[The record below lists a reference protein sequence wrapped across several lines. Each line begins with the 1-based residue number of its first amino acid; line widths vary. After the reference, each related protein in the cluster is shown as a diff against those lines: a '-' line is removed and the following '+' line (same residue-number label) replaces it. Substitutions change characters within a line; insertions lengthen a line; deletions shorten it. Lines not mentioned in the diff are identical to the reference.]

1 MKKNMIAV
9 CDSDTDYACNFTEYL
24 NNKKKLPFRAE
35 AFTDVEKFYS
45 SVGSQ
50 PPPMLLIAQKDVDER
65 IQQIKEENVVVLSD
79 EKEEPKSPY
88 KCIYKYQS
96 AESVIKEVMEY
107 YTEKTQVPF
116 CSDARQGMKIV
127 GIYSPSEICAN
138 CLFALAAA
146 QILGEEKRVLY
157 ISMEDFAGLEQLFLR
172 EYEKNLTDFFF
183 ALRCGK
189 ENLWE
194 ELGEEKRVLY
204 ISMEDFAGLEQLF
217 LREYEKN
224 LTDFFFALRCGK
236 ENLWEEVE
244 GMIQQQG
251 DMDYL
256 PPVESPEDIKSIP
269 FVHWSRLFE
278 AVKKSGRY
286 HVLILNIS
294 SAVDE
299 LFSVLNLCSEIY
311 VPVKGGFIADC
322 KLSQF
327 HTLMENWGV
336 IEKERIRIVSHVLI
350 LNISSAVDELFSVL
364 NLCSEIYVPVKG
376 GFIADCKLSQFHTLM
391 ENWGVIEKER
401 IRIVSLSGE
410 SMEGI
415 NTVQELKMGPW
426 GNFVRKVLENYERR
440 KQ

>member
-146 QILGEEKRVLY
+146 QILGEDVYKRQGNGYGTGILLSVYYRFGDDCLR
-157 ISMEDFAGLEQLFLR
+157 LLF
-172 EYEKNLTDFFF
+172 K
-183 ALRCGK
+183 
-189 ENLWE
+189 
-194 ELGEEKRVLY
+194 
-204 ISMEDFAGLEQLF
+204 Q
-217 LREYEKN
+217 
-224 LTDFFFALRCGK
+224 
-236 ENLWEEVE
+236 
-244 GMIQQQG
+244 
-251 DMDYL
+251 
-256 PPVESPEDIKSIP
+256 
-269 FVHWSRLFE
+269 
-278 AVKKSGRY
+278 
-286 HVLILNIS
+286 
-294 SAVDE
+294 
-299 LFSVLNLCSEIY
+299 
-311 VPVKGGFIADC
+311 
-322 KLSQF
+322 
-327 HTLMENWGV
+327 
-336 IEKERIRIVSHVLI
+336 
-350 LNISSAVDELFSVL
+350 
-364 NLCSEIYVPVKG
+364 
-376 GFIADCKLSQFHTLM
+376 
-391 ENWGVIEKER
+391 
-401 IRIVSLSGE
+401 
-410 SMEGI
+410 
-415 NTVQELKMGPW
+415 
-426 GNFVRKVLENYERR
+426 ERR
-440 KQ
+440 HSKGIHADSVF

>member
-45 SVGSQ
+45 SMGSQ

-79 EKEEPKSPY
+79 EKEEQKSPY

-116 CSDARQGMKIV
+116 CSDVRQSMKIV
-127 GIYSPSEICAN
+127 GIYSPSEICAS
-138 CLFALAAA
+138 CLFALTAA
-146 QILGEEKRVLY
+146 QILGDEKRVLY
-157 ISMEDFAGLEQLFLR
+157 VSMEAFAGLEQLFLR

-194 ELGEEKRVLY
+194 E
-204 ISMEDFAGLEQLF
+204 M
-217 LREYEKN
+217 
-224 LTDFFFALRCGK
+224 
-236 ENLWEEVE
+236 E

-269 FVHWSRLFE
+269 FAHWSRLFE

-286 HVLILNIS
+286 
-294 SAVDE
+294 D
-299 LFSVLNLCSEIY
+299 
-311 VPVKGGFIADC
+311 
-322 KLSQF
+322 
-327 HTLMENWGV
+327 
-336 IEKERIRIVSHVLI
+336 VLI

-401 IRIVSLSGE
+401 IRIVSLIGE

-426 GNFVRKVLENYERR
+426 GSFVRKVLENYERR